1 MKKKNY
7 SGRKIIAISII
18 FVFVLGLAYFRQ
30 TFFVRKGIVAGEENQ
45 NSGANLEGLK
55 NKIGPDVEYSV
66 DRNTGRLTFIVA
78 KKEEIPLPF
87 KKLFSLK
94 PEMAAR
100 YFMQEYGKY
109 FGLEN
114 PSRELIYAGKKS
126 DEKMMSHVAFSQK
139 YGGVPIFGAQAIV
152 HLGEDNSVKSA
163 NAKFVPNVFS
173 ETQPKISAKRAVKEA
188 GKYWGD
194 LENKGDKGSLES
206 SKPQLYIF
214 NKGLL
219 ENKKSDINYLV
230 WMVKICGKERGGC
243 EYFFINARDG
253 SFVYHLSGRRAISRN
268 VYDGNSGSY
277 VLARSEGQGATGITD
292 ADNIY
297 DILDSVHNYF
307 NTKFGRNGANKL
319 GGLGDGLSSPYA
331 DTDAYVRIDNSE
343 AGCPQAFFDGYSVKF
358 CSGEAVTDIAG
369 HEYQHGVSYHSVLDA
384 YGQPWG
390 LDYAGESGATEE
402 AYASIFG
409 ETFEQFRKGS
419 VDWQLGE
426 DSNVPGYES
435 VSFSF
440 SNPQSIDIGYG
451 PYPAKTSDLGFYC
464 GADDYGGV
472 HQNSS
477 VLAHAA
483 YLAAVGGDYN
493 GRSIGSAGIDII
505 EQVYYRAMNYYFTMS
520 TDFEAAYN
528 SLNTACNDLYGEGSF
543 YCVEI
548 KESLQ
553 AVELDQLTRC
563 EGRSQEEEQAQ
574 ITADVISIPY
584 SVKKNARRRI
594 NFSMASF
601 EINKK
606 KWVTVRIGGRK
617 VKVTRVKSPGGTTI
631 VAVNLKYRKW
641 ARGNYGV
648 AVSYKRKIGK
658 SWQKGTVSED
668 NVLSII

>member
-1 MKKKNY
+1 MKNKKI
-7 SGRKIIAISII
+7 SWKKIAAVAIIL
-18 FVFVLGLAYFRQ
+18 VFVLGLAYFRQ
-30 TFFVRKGIVAGEENQ
+30 TFFVRKGIIAGEENQ

-55 NKIGPDVEYSV
+55 NKIGPDVEYSL
-66 DRNTGRLTFIVA
+66 DPNTGLLTFIAA

-126 DEKMMSHVAFSQK
+126 DEKMMSHVAYNQK

-163 NAKFVPNVFS
+163 NAKFIPNVFS

-194 LENKGDKGSLES
+194 LGNRGDKGSLQS

-219 ENKKSDINYLV
+219 ENKKGDINYLV

-253 SFVYHLSGRRAISRN
+253 SFVYHLSGRRDISRN

-277 VLARSEGQGATGITD
+277 VLARSEGQGATGIND

-297 DILDSVHNYF
+297 DILDSVQAYYS
-307 NTKFGRNGANKL
+307 TKFSRNGANKL

-331 DTDAYVRIDNSE
+331 NTDAYVRIDNVE
-343 AGCPQAFFDGYSVKF
+343 AGCPTAFFDGYSVKF

-390 LDYAGESGATEE
+390 LDYAGESGAIEE

-426 DSNVPGYES
+426 DSNVPGYGS
-435 VSFSF
+435 VSFSL

-451 PYPAKTSDLGFYC
+451 PYPAKTSDSGFYC

-483 YLAAVGGDYN
+483 YLAAVGGNYN

-505 EQVYYRAMNYYFTMS
+505 EQVYYRAMNYYFTTS

-528 SLNTACNDLYGEGSF
+528 SLNTACNDLYGEGNS

-548 KESLQ
+548 KKSLQ
-553 AVELDQLTRC
+553 AVEFDQLTPC
-563 EGRSQEEEQAQ
+563 EGGPRDEAL
-574 ITADVISIPY
+574 ITSDVTSLAY
-584 SVKKNARRRI
+584 SAKKNAKRRI

-648 AVSYKRKIGK
+648 VVSYRRKIGK
-658 SWQKGTVSED
+658 SWQRGTVSED